1 MADNNMNDKSSSI
14 GTFGSFAEL
23 KNEKELNSLRVGK
36 SAPAMVITL
45 AAAIFL
51 LFAIASKGASMKM
64 TSWLIGAILLVVGIV
79 MNASAKSQAKR
90 IRAYEAAADRDGNTS
105 IYDLAAAAG
114 RGSVDKAV
122 ADLQLMIS
130 KGFWRGAYID
140 RENMMLVMT
149 KDGKAIESVEES
161 AAADKS
167 ARRKAARAK
176 GLAPQNIDDL
186 LLMTDDAE
194 IKAKLTTLKGLTEKI
209 DKKVEESVERKVE
222 GGKVDKTN
230 AAQGKTSLE
239 KQVKEFKEQYFPAV
253 VQMTDNYNTNI
264 AKLEGGVDRESKP
277 DFDVAGTALADEA
290 KGIKKQLLD
299 TIDSVIEAS
308 ENLIERLYEDD
319 ILDITTDI
327 TSLKTTLASRGL
339 LDSDFDIKL

>member
-1 MADNNMNDKSSSI
+1 MADNNGII
-14 GTFGSFAEL
+14 GNYAEL
-23 KNEKELNSLRVGK
+23 KNQKELNSLREGK
-36 SAPAMVITL
+36 SAPAMIITGV
-45 AAAIFL
+45 AALFW
-51 LFAIASKGASMKM
+51 LFALTFKDTTSRM
-64 TSWLIGAILLVVGIV
+64 TMLLIGVILLTVGIIL
-79 MNASAKSQAKR
+79 NLNAKSQAKR
-90 IRAYEAAADRDGNTS
+90 IRAYEASADKDGNTS
-105 IYDLAAAAG
+105 VYDLAAAAG
-114 RGSVDKAV
+114 RGDVEKAI
-122 ADLQLMIS
+122 ADLQMMIG
-130 KGFWRGAYID
+130 KGFFRGAYID
-140 RENMMLVMT
+140 KENMMLVMT

-176 GLAPQNIDDL
+176 GLAPQSIDDL
-186 LLMTDDAE
+186 LLMTDDEE

-209 DKKVEESVERKVE
+209 DKKVEESVDRKVE
-222 GGKVDKTN
+222 PGSPDKAKNET
-230 AAQGKTSLE
+230 GKTKNSLV

-264 AKLEGGVDRESKP
+264 AKLEEGAADRESKP
-277 DFDVAGTALADEA
+277 DFDVAVTALADEA

>member
-1 MADNNMNDKSSSI
+1 MADNN

-23 KNEKELNSLRVGK
+23 KKEKELNSLREGK
-36 SAPAMVITL
+36 SMPSLTIMI

-51 LFAIASKGASMKM
+51 LFAVITRGSAMKM
-64 TSWLIGAILLVVGIV
+64 TSWLIGAILLVAGFVINL
-79 MNASAKSQAKR
+79 NAKKQAKR
-90 IRAYEAAADRDGNTS
+90 IRAYEASADKGGNTS

-122 ADLQLMIS
+122 ADLQMMID
-130 KGFWRGAYID
+130 KGFFGGAYID

-209 DKKVEESVERKVE
+209 DAKVQETAPHKDEQ
-222 GGKVDKTN
+222 GKN
-230 AAQGKTSLE
+230 KTSLE

-264 AKLEGGVDRESKP
+264 VKLESKADRESKP
-277 DFDVAGTALADEA
+277 DFNVAGNSLADEA
-290 KGIKKQLLD
+290 AGIKDKLLD

-339 LDSDFDIKL
+339 LDSDFNIKL

>member
-1 MADNNMNDKSSSI
+1 MADNNGII
-14 GTFGSFAEL
+14 GNFAEL
-23 KNEKELNSLRVGK
+23 RNEKERNTLREGK
-36 SAPAMVITL
+36 SAPSLTITI
-45 AAAIFL
+45 AAAVFL
-51 LFAIASKGASMKM
+51 LFAVVSRGSAMKM
-64 TSWLIGAILLVVGIV
+64 TSWLIGAILLVIGFVI
-79 MNASAKSQAKR
+79 NLSAKKQAKR
-90 IRAYEAAADRDGNTS
+90 IRAYEATADRDGNTS

-114 RGSVDKAV
+114 RGDIEKA
-122 ADLQLMIS
+122 ACDLQLMIS
-130 KGFWRGAYID
+130 KGFFKGAYID
-140 RENMMLVMT
+140 KENMMLVMT

-176 GLAPQNIDDL
+176 GLAPQNLDDL

-194 IKAKLTTLKGLTEKI
+194 IKTKLNTLKVLTDKI
-209 DKKVEESVERKVE
+209 DAKVAESVDVKTEQ
-222 GGKVDKTN
+222 GKN
-230 AAQGKTSLE
+230 KTSLQ

-264 AKLEGGVDRESKP
+264 AKLENGVGDRESQP
-277 DFDVAGTALADEA
+277 DFNVGDGLAEQA
-290 KGIKKQLLD
+290 QGIKEQLLD

>member
-1 MADNNMNDKSSSI
+1 MADNNGII
-14 GTFGSFAEL
+14 GNFAEL
-23 KNEKELNSLRVGK
+23 RNEKERNSLREGK
-36 SAPAMVITL
+36 SASALTITI

-51 LFAIASKGASMKM
+51 LFAVVSRGASMKM
-64 TSWLIGAILLVVGIV
+64 TSWLIGAILLVVGFVI
-79 MNASAKSQAKR
+79 NLGAKKQAKR
-90 IRAYEAAADRDGNTS
+90 IRAYEATADRDGNTS

-114 RGSVDKAV
+114 RGDIEKAV

-130 KGFWRGAYID
+130 KGFFGGAYID
-140 RENMMLVMT
+140 KENMMLVMT

-186 LLMTDDAE
+186 LLMTDDE
-194 IKAKLTTLKGLTEKI
+194 DIKAKLAILKGLTEKI
-209 DKKVEESVERKVE
+209 DKKVQETAPRKDE
-222 GGKVDKTN
+222 QGKN
-230 AAQGKTSLE
+230 KTSLE

-264 AKLEGGVDRESKP
+264 AKLEGENNRETKP
-277 DFDVAGTALADEA
+277 DFEVAVTALADEA
-290 KGIKKQLLD
+290 KGIKDKLLD
-299 TIDSVIEAS
+299 TIESVIEAS
-308 ENLIERLYEDD
+308 ENLIERLYEED

>member
-1 MADNNMNDKSSSI
+1 MADNNGI
-14 GTFGSFAEL
+14 IGSFAEL
-23 KNEKELNSLRVGK
+23 RNEKELNSLREGK
-36 SAPAMVITL
+36 SASAMTITL
-45 AAAIFL
+45 AAALFL
-51 LFAIASKGASMKM
+51 LFSIAFKDASMRL
-64 TSWLIGAILLVVGIV
+64 TTLLIGAILLVVGIAINL
-79 MNASAKSQAKR
+79 NAKAQAKR
-90 IRAYEAAADRDGNTS
+90 IRAYEQAADKDGNTS

-114 RGSVDKAV
+114 RGDIEKA
-122 ADLQLMIS
+122 ACDLQLMIS
-130 KGFWRGAYID
+130 KGFFKGAYID
-140 RENMMLVMT
+140 KENMMLVMT

-186 LLMTDDAE
+186 LLMTDDEE
-194 IKAKLTTLKGLTEKI
+194 IKAKLTTLKELTEKI
-209 DKKVEESVERKVE
+209 NKKVEESVDRKIQP
-222 GGKVDKTN
+222 GNPDTTRGDAKAGQSKAKN
-230 AAQGKTSLE
+230 SLI

-264 AKLEGGVDRESKP
+264 VKLENGAGERESQP
-277 DFDVAGTALADEA
+277 DFNVGGDLAEQVQ
-290 KGIKKQLLD
+290 GIKKQLLD